1 MKRFLKYARI
11 DSFGAFSN
19 KTVGPFASGMNIV
32 FGKNEAGKTTLSQFV
47 GGLLFGWEDAR
58 TNRNTYKPDYAERA
72 GALVFAE
79 RPEETFKA
87 GDSSLAKDASRETF
101 DESPVQG
108 TVLENETVISRTRN
122 ADGLI
127 GDQSVVADIDRETFR
142 TMFLLTSDELRSLR
156 NTTDITSHLLTAGS
170 GTEASPTYA
179 LADVN
184 DRIQAYSS
192 KAVSATDSLVR
203 IADDMKATRARI
215 HRAVDETE
223 RLKSETREYHALEGK
238 REELSRRISSA
249 NEQIDALVGKRAQLK
264 RMDEQREILLDELAE
279 LKEQARDQQRA
290 TVPDGV
296 ANVFEPELFELTPV
310 EERALREKM
319 DDLSERQVRA
329 DHALQTA
336 ESDYAASV
344 AAYDALTELQGNE
357 AKASDR
363 NNQRTLKIVLSIA
376 LPVVFAV
383 LGVPVFMQGRV
394 IGSLSFS
401 VLGAVLILFALVLAA
416 AAVFL
421 VARPERD
428 EKTFDSRLQDTQWVM
443 LQDQKKLDQAKAGKD
458 AVDEQIARWL
468 SANGFSQAGG
478 SIRVARSI
486 LDEVRDFRAKNELRN
501 QQAASYEI
509 SLANAKNSLSDLD
522 MQRNR
527 LIRSVGEIA
536 DEEWANLV
544 SSTTRTTPL
553 DESSIGKVVARKSA
567 QRDEMVSSL
576 EKIGLRYGE
585 LGEQLARARDM
596 RELDEAKQHYQELRT
611 RMADG
616 KVELANLLT
625 TRFLLE
631 KAVEEWESR
640 SQPEVYRRA
649 GELLSLMT
657 DGAWIRVALSPEG
670 TIVATDAARNERDP
684 KHLSLGTCQQLY
696 LALRIALLMCA
707 DNVCESV
714 PILADDILVN
724 FDSQRRAGAACALAQ
739 LARTRQVIVFT
750 CHEEVV
756 EAMGMA
762 DPACTVIDL

>member
-19 KTVGPFASGMNIV
+19 KTVGPFAPGMNVV

-79 RPEETFKA
+79 RPERAFET
-87 GDSSLAKDASRETF
+87 GGSSLTEDASRETF
-101 DESPVQG
+101 GESPVQG
-108 TVLENETVISRTRN
+108 IVLENEAVISRTRN

-192 KAVSATDSLVR
+192 KAASATDSLVR

-215 HRAVDETE
+215 QRAVDETE
-223 RLKSETREYHALEGK
+223 HLKSETREYRALEGK

-264 RMDEQREILLDELAE
+264 RMDEQREILLDELAD

-290 TVPDGV
+290 TAPVGV
-296 ANVFEPELFELTPV
+296 ANAFEPELLELTPV

-319 DDLSERQVRA
+319 EDLSERQVRS

-357 AKASDR
+357 AKATGR

-428 EKTFDSRLQDTQWVM
+428 EKTFDLRLRDTQWVM
-443 LQDQKKLDQAKAGKD
+443 LQDQKKLDQAKAAKD
-458 AVDEQIARWL
+458 AVDEQVVRWL
-468 SANGFSQAGG
+468 SGNGFSQAGG

-616 KVELANLLT
+616 KADLANLLT

-657 DGAWIRVALSPEG
+657 DGAWIRVVLSPEG
-670 TIVATDAARNERDP
+670 TIIATDAARNERDP

-707 DNVCESV
+707 DNVGESV

-724 FDSQRRAGAACALAQ
+724 FDSQRRAGAARALAQ

>member
-19 KTVGPFASGMNIV
+19 KTVGPFAPGMNVV

-72 GALVFAE
+72 GALVFAA
-79 RPEETFKA
+79 RPEGAFET
-87 GDSSLAKDASRETF
+87 GDSSLAEDASRETF
-101 DESPVQG
+101 SESPVQG

-127 GDQSVVADIDRETFR
+127 GDQSVVADIDRETFS

-192 KAVSATDSLVR
+192 KAASAKDSLVR

-215 HRAVDETE
+215 QRAVDETE
-223 RLKSETREYHALEGK
+223 RLKSETREYRALEGK
-238 REELSRRISSA
+238 REELSRRISNV

-264 RMDEQREILLDELAE
+264 RMDEQREILLDELAD

-290 TVPDGV
+290 IASDGV
-296 ANVFEPELFELTPV
+296 ANAFEPELIELTPV

-344 AAYDALTELQGNE
+344 AAYDAVTELQGNE

-363 NNQRTLKIVLSIA
+363 KNQRTLKIVLSIA

-428 EKTFDSRLQDTQWVM
+428 EKTFDSRLKDTQWVM
-443 LQDQKKLDQAKAGKD
+443 LQDQKKLDQARAAKE
-458 AVDEQIARWL
+458 AVDEQVVRWL
-468 SANGFSQAGG
+468 SSNGFGQAGG

-486 LDEVRDFRAKNELRN
+486 LDEVRDFRAKNELHN

-616 KVELANLLT
+616 KADLANLLT

-670 TIVATDAARNERDP
+670 TIIATDAARNERDP

-707 DNVCESV
+707 DNVGESV

-724 FDSQRRAGAACALAQ
+724 FDSQRRAGAARALAQ

>member
-19 KTVGPFASGMNIV
+19 KTVGPFAPGMNVV

-79 RPEETFKA
+79 CPEGALKA
-87 GDSSLAKDASRETF
+87 GDSPLAEDASRETL

-108 TVLENETVISRTRN
+108 TVLENETVISRSRN

-170 GTEASPTYA
+170 GTEVSPTYA

-192 KAVSATDSLVR
+192 KAASATDSLVR

-215 HRAVDETE
+215 QRAVDETE
-223 RLKSETREYHALEGK
+223 RLKSETREYRALEGK

-249 NEQIDALVGKRAQLK
+249 NEQIDSLIDKRAQLK
-264 RMDEQREILLDELAE
+264 RMDEQREILLDELAN
-279 LKEQARDQQRA
+279 LKEQARDRQRA
-290 TVPDGV
+290 TASDDD
-296 ANVFEPELFELTPV
+296 ANVFEPELLELTPV
-310 EERALREKM
+310 KERALREKM
-319 DDLSERQVRA
+319 DDLSERQMRA

-344 AAYDALTELQGNE
+344 AAYDALTELQGDE
-357 AKASDR
+357 AKATDR

-376 LPVVFAV
+376 LPIVFAV

-443 LQDQKKLDQAKAGKD
+443 LQDQKKLDQAKAAKE
-458 AVDEQIARWL
+458 AVDEQVARWL
-468 SANGFSQAGG
+468 SANGFGQAGG
-478 SIRVARSI
+478 SVRVARSI

-544 SSTTRTTPL
+544 SSATRTTPL
-553 DESSIGKVVARKSA
+553 DESSIGKVVARKSV
-567 QRDEMVSSL
+567 QRDEMVSLL

-616 KVELANLLT
+616 KAELANLLT

-640 SQPEVYRRA
+640 SQPEVYRCA

-657 DGAWIRVALSPEG
+657 DGAWIRVALSSEG

-707 DNVCESV
+707 DNVGESV

-724 FDSQRRAGAACALAQ
+724 FDSQRRAGAARALAQ

>member
-1 MKRFLKYARI
+1 M
-11 DSFGAFSN
+11 
-19 KTVGPFASGMNIV
+19 
-32 FGKNEAGKTTLSQFV
+32 
-47 GGLLFGWEDAR
+47 
-58 TNRNTYKPDYAERA
+58 
-72 GALVFAE
+72 
-79 RPEETFKA
+79 
-87 GDSSLAKDASRETF
+87 
-101 DESPVQG
+101 
-108 TVLENETVISRTRN
+108 ISRTRN

-192 KAVSATDSLVR
+192 KAASATDSLVR

-215 HRAVDETE
+215 QRAVDETE
-223 RLKSETREYHALEGK
+223 RLKSETREYRALEGK

-264 RMDEQREILLDELAE
+264 RMDEQREILLDELAD

-290 TVPDGV
+290 TAPDGV
-296 ANVFEPELFELTPV
+296 ANVFEPELLELTPV

-428 EKTFDSRLQDTQWVM
+428 EKTLDSRLQDTQWVM
-443 LQDQKKLDQAKAGKD
+443 LQDQKKLDQAKAGKE
-458 AVDEQIARWL
+458 ALDEQVARWL
-468 SANGFSQAGG
+468 SGNGFSKAGG
-478 SIRVARSI
+478 STRVARSI

-553 DESSIGKVVARKSA
+553 DESFIGKVVARKSA

-585 LGEQLARARDM
+585 LGEKLARARDM

-616 KVELANLLT
+616 EAELANLLT

-670 TIVATDAARNERDP
+670 TIIATDAARNERDP

-707 DNVCESV
+707 DNVGESV

-724 FDSQRRAGAACALAQ
+724 FDSQRRAGAARALAQ

>member
-19 KTVGPFASGMNIV
+19 KAVGPFAPGMNVV

-72 GALVFAE
+72 GALVFAA
-79 RPEETFKA
+79 RPERAFET
-87 GDSSLAKDASRETF
+87 GDSSIAEDASRETF
-101 DESPVQG
+101 GESPVQG

-127 GDQSVVADIDRETFR
+127 GDQGVVADIDRETFR

-170 GTEASPTYA
+170 GTEASPTHA

-192 KAVSATDSLVR
+192 RAASATDSLVR

-215 HRAVDETE
+215 QRAVDETE

-238 REELSRRISSA
+238 REELSCRISSA
-249 NEQIDALVGKRAQLK
+249 NEQIDALIDKRAQLK
-264 RMDEQREILLDELAE
+264 RMDEQREILLDELAD
-279 LKEQARDQQRA
+279 LKEQARDQQCA
-290 TVPDGV
+290 TAPDGV
-296 ANVFEPELFELTPV
+296 ANAFEPELLELTPV

-443 LQDQKKLDQAKAGKD
+443 LQDQKKLDQAKAAKD

-616 KVELANLLT
+616 KAELANLLT

-670 TIVATDAARNERDP
+670 TIIATDAARNERDP

-707 DNVCESV
+707 DNVGESV

-724 FDSQRRAGAACALAQ
+724 FDSQRRAGAARALAQ

>member
-19 KTVGPFASGMNIV
+19 KTVGPFTPGMNVV

-79 RPEETFKA
+79 RPEGAFET
-87 GDSSLAKDASRETF
+87 GDSSLAEDASRETF
-101 DESPVQG
+101 GESPVQRA
-108 TVLENETVISRTRN
+108 VLENETVISRTRN

-192 KAVSATDSLVR
+192 KAASATDSLVR
-203 IADDMKATRARI
+203 IADEMKATRARI
-215 HRAVDETE
+215 QRAVDETE
-223 RLKSETREYHALEGK
+223 RLKSETREYRALEGK

-264 RMDEQREILLDELAE
+264 RMDEQREILLDELAD
-279 LKEQARDQQRA
+279 LKEQAHDRQRA
-290 TVPDGV
+290 IAPDGV
-296 ANVFEPELFELTPV
+296 ANAFEPELLELTPV

-319 DDLSERQVRA
+319 DDLSERQMRA

-357 AKASDR
+357 AKATGR

-401 VLGAVLILFALVLAA
+401 VLGAVFILFALVLAA

-443 LQDQKKLDQAKAGKD
+443 LQDQKKLDQAKAAKD
-458 AVDEQIARWL
+458 AVDEQVARWL
-468 SANGFSQAGG
+468 SGNGFGQTCG

-567 QRDEMVSSL
+567 QRDELVSSL

-616 KVELANLLT
+616 KADLANLLT

-670 TIVATDAARNERDP
+670 TIIATDAARNERDP

-707 DNVCESV
+707 DNVGESV

-724 FDSQRRAGAACALAQ
+724 FDSQRRAGAARALAQ

>member
-19 KTVGPFASGMNIV
+19 KTVGPFASGMNVV

-101 DESPVQG
+101 GESPVQG

-127 GDQSVVADIDRETFR
+127 GDQGVVADIDRETFR

-156 NTTDITSHLLTAGS
+156 NTTDITSRLLTAGS

-192 KAVSATDSLVR
+192 KAASATDSLVR

-215 HRAVDETE
+215 QRAVDETE

-290 TVPDGV
+290 IAPDGV
-296 ANVFEPELFELTPV
+296 ANVFEPELLELTPV

-428 EKTFDSRLQDTQWVM
+428 EKTFDSHLQDTQWVM

-616 KVELANLLT
+616 KAELANLLT

-707 DNVCESV
+707 DNVGESV

-724 FDSQRRAGAACALAQ
+724 FDSQRRAGAARALAQ

-762 DPACTVIDL
+762 DPACMVIDL

>member
-19 KTVGPFASGMNIV
+19 KTVGPFAPGMNVV

-72 GALVFAE
+72 GALVFAA
-79 RPEETFKA
+79 RPEGAFEA
-87 GDSSLAKDASRETF
+87 GDSSLTEDASRETSG
-101 DESPVQG
+101 ESPVQG
-108 TVLENETVISRTRN
+108 TVLENETVISRARN

-184 DRIQAYSS
+184 DRIQVYSS
-192 KAVSATDSLVR
+192 KAASATDSLVR
-203 IADDMKATRARI
+203 IADDMKATRVRI
-215 HRAVDETE
+215 QRAVDETE
-223 RLKSETREYHALEGK
+223 RLKSETREYRALEGK

-264 RMDEQREILLDELAE
+264 RMDEQREILLDELAD
-279 LKEQARDQQRA
+279 LKEQARDQQLA
-290 TVPDGV
+290 IAPDDV
-296 ANVFEPELFELTPV
+296 ANAFEPELLELTPV

-357 AKASDR
+357 AKAADR
-363 NNQRTLKIVLSIA
+363 KNQRTLKIVLSIA
-376 LPVVFAV
+376 LPVVFAA

-416 AAVFL
+416 AAVFM

-428 EKTFDSRLQDTQWVM
+428 EKTFDSRLQETQWMM
-443 LQDQKKLDQAKAGKD
+443 LQDQKKLDQAKAAKD
-458 AVDEQIARWL
+458 AVDEQVARWL
-468 SANGFSQAGG
+468 SGNGFSQTGG

-544 SSTTRTTPL
+544 SSATRTTPL

-567 QRDEMVSSL
+567 QRDELVSSL

-616 KVELANLLT
+616 KADLANLLT

-640 SQPEVYRRA
+640 SQAEVYRRA

-670 TIVATDAARNERDP
+670 TIIATDAARNERDP

-707 DNVCESV
+707 DNVGESV

-724 FDSQRRAGAACALAQ
+724 FDSQRRAGAARALAQ

>member
-19 KTVGPFASGMNIV
+19 KTVGPFAPGMNVV

-72 GALVFAE
+72 GALVFAA
-79 RPEETFKA
+79 RPEGAFGA
-87 GDSSLAKDASRETF
+87 GDSSLTEDASRETSG
-101 DESPVQG
+101 ESPVQG
-108 TVLENETVISRTRN
+108 TVLENETVISRARN

-184 DRIQAYSS
+184 DRIQVYSS
-192 KAVSATDSLVR
+192 KAASATDSLVR
-203 IADDMKATRARI
+203 IADDMKATRVRI
-215 HRAVDETE
+215 QRAVDETE
-223 RLKSETREYHALEGK
+223 RLKSETREYRALEGK

-264 RMDEQREILLDELAE
+264 RMDEQREILLDELAD
-279 LKEQARDQQRA
+279 LKEQARDQQLA
-290 TVPDGV
+290 IAPDDV
-296 ANVFEPELFELTPV
+296 ANAFEPELLELTPV

-357 AKASDR
+357 AKAADR
-363 NNQRTLKIVLSIA
+363 KNQRTLKIVLSIA
-376 LPVVFAV
+376 LPVVFAA

-416 AAVFL
+416 AAVFM

-428 EKTFDSRLQDTQWVM
+428 EKTFDSRLQETQWMM
-443 LQDQKKLDQAKAGKD
+443 LQDQKKLDQAKAAKD
-458 AVDEQIARWL
+458 AVDEQVARWL
-468 SANGFSQAGG
+468 SGNGFSQTGG

-544 SSTTRTTPL
+544 SSATRTTPL

-567 QRDEMVSSL
+567 QRDELVSSL

-616 KVELANLLT
+616 KADLANLLT

-670 TIVATDAARNERDP
+670 TIIATDAARNERDP

-707 DNVCESV
+707 DNVGESV

-724 FDSQRRAGAACALAQ
+724 FDSQRRAGAARALAQ

>member
-19 KTVGPFASGMNIV
+19 KTVGPFAPGMNVV

-72 GALVFAE
+72 GALVFAA
-79 RPEETFKA
+79 RPEGTFEA
-87 GDSSLAKDASRETF
+87 GDSSLAEGASRETF
-101 DESPVQG
+101 GESPVQG
-108 TVLENETVISRTRN
+108 TVLENETVISRARN

-184 DRIQAYSS
+184 NRIQVYSS
-192 KAVSATDSLVR
+192 KAASATDSLVR
-203 IADDMKATRARI
+203 IADDMKATRVRI
-215 HRAVDETE
+215 QRAVDETE
-223 RLKSETREYHALEGK
+223 RLKSETREYRALEGK

-264 RMDEQREILLDELAE
+264 RMDEQREILLDELAD
-279 LKEQARDQQRA
+279 LKEQARDQQRD

-296 ANVFEPELFELTPV
+296 ANAFEPELLELTPV

-336 ESDYAASV
+336 ESDCAASV

-428 EKTFDSRLQDTQWVM
+428 EKTLDSRLQDTQWVM
-443 LQDQKKLDQAKAGKD
+443 LQDQKKLDQAKAGKE
-458 AVDEQIARWL
+458 ALDEQVVRWL
-468 SANGFSQAGG
+468 SGNGFSKAGG

-616 KVELANLLT
+616 KADLANLLT

-670 TIVATDAARNERDP
+670 TIIATDAARNERDP

-707 DNVCESV
+707 DNVGESV

-724 FDSQRRAGAACALAQ
+724 FDSQRRAGAARALAQ

>member
-19 KTVGPFASGMNIV
+19 KTVGPFAPGMNVV

-72 GALVFAE
+72 GALVFAA
-79 RPEETFKA
+79 RPEGAFEA
-87 GDSSLAKDASRETF
+87 GDSSLTEDASRETSG
-101 DESPVQG
+101 ESPVQG
-108 TVLENETVISRTRN
+108 TVLENETVISRARN

-184 DRIQAYSS
+184 DRIQVYSS
-192 KAVSATDSLVR
+192 KAASATDSLVR
-203 IADDMKATRARI
+203 IADDMKATRVRI
-215 HRAVDETE
+215 QRAVDEAE
-223 RLKSETREYHALEGK
+223 RLKSETREYRALEGK

-264 RMDEQREILLDELAE
+264 RMDEQREILLDELAD

-290 TVPDGV
+290 TAPDDV
-296 ANVFEPELFELTPV
+296 ANAFEPELLELTPV

-357 AKASDR
+357 AKAADR
-363 NNQRTLKIVLSIA
+363 KNQRTLKIVLSIA
-376 LPVVFAV
+376 LPVVFAA

-416 AAVFL
+416 AAVFM

-428 EKTFDSRLQDTQWVM
+428 EKTFDSRLQETQWMM
-443 LQDQKKLDQAKAGKD
+443 LQDQKKLDQAKAAKD
-458 AVDEQIARWL
+458 AVDEQVARWL
-468 SANGFSQAGG
+468 SGNGFSQTGG

-544 SSTTRTTPL
+544 SSATRTTPL

-567 QRDEMVSSL
+567 QRDELVSSL

-616 KVELANLLT
+616 KADLANLLT

-670 TIVATDAARNERDP
+670 TIIATDAARNERDP

-707 DNVCESV
+707 DNVGESV

-724 FDSQRRAGAACALAQ
+724 FDSQRRAGAARALAQ

>member
-19 KTVGPFASGMNIV
+19 KTVGPFAPGMNVV

-79 RPEETFKA
+79 RPERAFET
-87 GDSSLAKDASRETF
+87 GGSSLTEDASRETF
-101 DESPVQG
+101 GESPVQG
-108 TVLENETVISRTRN
+108 TVLENEAVISRTRN

-192 KAVSATDSLVR
+192 KAASATDSLVR

-215 HRAVDETE
+215 QRAVDETE
-223 RLKSETREYHALEGK
+223 HLKSETREYRALEGK

-264 RMDEQREILLDELAE
+264 RMDEQREILLDELAG

-290 TVPDGV
+290 TAPDGI
-296 ANVFEPELFELTPV
+296 ANAFEPELLELTPV

-357 AKASDR
+357 AKATGR

-428 EKTFDSRLQDTQWVM
+428 EKTLDSRLQDTQWVM
-443 LQDQKKLDQAKAGKD
+443 LQDQKKLDQAKAGKE
-458 AVDEQIARWL
+458 ALDEQIARWL
-468 SANGFSQAGG
+468 SGNGFSKAGG

-536 DEEWANLV
+536 DEEWTNLV

-616 KVELANLLT
+616 KADLANLLT

-707 DNVCESV
+707 DNVGESV

-724 FDSQRRAGAACALAQ
+724 FDSQRRAGAARALAQ

>member
-1 MKRFLKYARI
+1 M
-11 DSFGAFSN
+11 
-19 KTVGPFASGMNIV
+19 
-32 FGKNEAGKTTLSQFV
+32 
-47 GGLLFGWEDAR
+47 
-58 TNRNTYKPDYAERA
+58 
-72 GALVFAE
+72 
-79 RPEETFKA
+79 
-87 GDSSLAKDASRETF
+87 
-101 DESPVQG
+101 
-108 TVLENETVISRTRN
+108 
-122 ADGLI
+122 
-127 GDQSVVADIDRETFR
+127 
-142 TMFLLTSDELRSLR
+142 
-156 NTTDITSHLLTAGS
+156 
-170 GTEASPTYA
+170 
-179 LADVN
+179 
-184 DRIQAYSS
+184 
-192 KAVSATDSLVR
+192 
-203 IADDMKATRARI
+203 
-215 HRAVDETE
+215 
-223 RLKSETREYHALEGK
+223 
-238 REELSRRISSA
+238 
-249 NEQIDALVGKRAQLK
+249 
-264 RMDEQREILLDELAE
+264 
-279 LKEQARDQQRA
+279 KEQARDQQRA
-290 TVPDGV
+290 TAPDGI
-296 ANVFEPELFELTPV
+296 ANAFEPELLELTPV

-344 AAYDALTELQGNE
+344 AAYDALTELEGNE
-357 AKASDR
+357 AKATDR
-363 NNQRTLKIVLSIA
+363 TNQRTLKIILSIA
-376 LPVVFAV
+376 LPIVFAV

-443 LQDQKKLDQAKAGKD
+443 LQDKKKLDQAKAAKE
-458 AVDEQIARWL
+458 AIDEQIARWL
-468 SANGFSQAGG
+468 SGNGFGQTGG

-527 LIRSVGEIA
+527 LICSVGEIA

-544 SSTTRTTPL
+544 SSATRTTPL

-616 KVELANLLT
+616 KADLANLLT

-631 KAVEEWESR
+631 KAVEEWGSR

-657 DGAWIRVALSPEG
+657 DGAWIRVVLSPEG
-670 TIVATDAARNERDP
+670 TIIATDAARNERDP

-707 DNVCESV
+707 DNVGESV

-724 FDSQRRAGAACALAQ
+724 FDSQRRAGAARALAQ

>member
-19 KTVGPFASGMNIV
+19 KTVGPFASGMNVV

-79 RPEETFKA
+79 RPEGAFET
-87 GDSSLAKDASRETF
+87 GDSSLAEDASRETF
-101 DESPVQG
+101 GESPVQG

-192 KAVSATDSLVR
+192 RAASASDSLVR

-215 HRAVDETE
+215 QRAVDETE
-223 RLKSETREYHALEGK
+223 RLKSETREYRALEGK

-264 RMDEQREILLDELAE
+264 RMDEQREILLDELAD

-290 TVPDGV
+290 TAPDGV
-296 ANVFEPELFELTPV
+296 ANAFEPELLELTPV

-336 ESDYAASV
+336 ESDYTASV

-363 NNQRTLKIVLSIA
+363 KNQRTLKIVLSIA

-401 VLGAVLILFALVLAA
+401 VLGAVLILFALMLAA

-421 VARPERD
+421 VARPYRD
-428 EKTFDSRLQDTQWVM
+428 GKTLDSRLQDTQWVM
-443 LQDQKKLDQAKAGKD
+443 LQDQKKLDQAKVAKD
-458 AVDEQIARWL
+458 AVDEQVARWL
-468 SANGFSQAGG
+468 SGNGFSQAGG

-544 SSTTRTTPL
+544 SSATRTTPL

-616 KVELANLLT
+616 KADLANLLT

-670 TIVATDAARNERDP
+670 TIIATDAARNERDP

-707 DNVCESV
+707 DNVGESV

-724 FDSQRRAGAACALAQ
+724 FDSHRRAGAARALAQ

>member
-19 KTVGPFASGMNIV
+19 KTVGPFAPGMNVV

-79 RPEETFKA
+79 RPEGALEA
-87 GDSSLAKDASRETF
+87 GDSSLAEDASRETL

-192 KAVSATDSLVR
+192 KAASATDSLVR

-215 HRAVDETE
+215 QRAVDETE
-223 RLKSETREYHALEGK
+223 RLKSETREYRALEGK

-249 NEQIDALVGKRAQLK
+249 NEQIDSLIDKRAQLK
-264 RMDEQREILLDELAE
+264 RMDEQREILLDELAD
-279 LKEQARDQQRA
+279 LKEQARDRQRA
-290 TVPDGV
+290 TAPDGV
-296 ANVFEPELFELTPV
+296 ANAFEPELLELTPV

-357 AKASDR
+357 AKATDR

-376 LPVVFAV
+376 LPIVFAV

-443 LQDQKKLDQAKAGKD
+443 LQDQKKLDQAKAAKD
-458 AVDEQIARWL
+458 AVDEQVARWL
-468 SANGFSQAGG
+468 SGNGFGQAGG
-478 SIRVARSI
+478 SVRVARSI

-536 DEEWANLV
+536 DEEWASLV
-544 SSTTRTTPL
+544 SSVTRTTPL

-616 KVELANLLT
+616 KAELANLLT

-657 DGAWIRVALSPEG
+657 DGAWIRVALSSEG
-670 TIVATDAARNERDP
+670 TIIATDAARNERDP

-707 DNVCESV
+707 DNVGESV

-724 FDSQRRAGAACALAQ
+724 FDSQRRAGAARTLAQ

>member
-19 KTVGPFASGMNIV
+19 KTVGPFAPGMNVV

-58 TNRNTYKPDYAERA
+58 TNRNTYKPDYVERA
-72 GALVFAE
+72 GALVFAA
-79 RPEETFKA
+79 RPERAFET
-87 GDSSLAKDASRETF
+87 GDSSIASNASRETF
-101 DESPVQG
+101 GESPVQG
-108 TVLENETVISRTRN
+108 AVLESETVISRTRN

-170 GTEASPTYA
+170 GTEASPTHA

-192 KAVSATDSLVR
+192 KAASATDSLVR

-215 HRAVDETE
+215 QRAVDETE
-223 RLKSETREYHALEGK
+223 RLKSETREYRALEGK

-249 NEQIDALVGKRAQLK
+249 NEQIDALVGKRAHLK
-264 RMDEQREILLDELAE
+264 RMHEQREILLDELAD

-290 TVPDGV
+290 TAPVGV
-296 ANVFEPELFELTPV
+296 ANVFEPELLELTPV

-421 VARPERD
+421 AARPERD
-428 EKTFDSRLQDTQWVM
+428 EKTLDSRLQDTQWVM
-443 LQDQKKLDQAKAGKD
+443 LQDQKKLDQAKAGKE
-458 AVDEQIARWL
+458 ALDEQVARWL
-468 SANGFSQAGG
+468 SGNGFSKAGG

-536 DEEWANLV
+536 DEEWTNLV

-616 KVELANLLT
+616 KAELANLLT

-670 TIVATDAARNERDP
+670 TIIATDAARNERDP

-707 DNVCESV
+707 DNVGESV

-724 FDSQRRAGAACALAQ
+724 FDSQRRAGAARALAQ

>member
-19 KTVGPFASGMNIV
+19 KTVGPFAPGMNVV

-72 GALVFAE
+72 GALVFAA
-79 RPEETFKA
+79 RPERAFET
-87 GDSSLAKDASRETF
+87 GDSSIASNASRETF
-101 DESPVQG
+101 GESPVQG
-108 TVLENETVISRTRN
+108 AVLESETVISRTRN

-192 KAVSATDSLVR
+192 KAASATDSLVR

-215 HRAVDETE
+215 QRAVDETE
-223 RLKSETREYHALEGK
+223 HLKSETREYRALEGK

-264 RMDEQREILLDELAE
+264 RMDEQREILLDELAD

-290 TVPDGV
+290 TAPDGV
-296 ANVFEPELFELTPV
+296 VNAFEPELLELTPV

-428 EKTFDSRLQDTQWVM
+428 EKTLDSRLQDTQWVM
-443 LQDQKKLDQAKAGKD
+443 LQDQKKLDQAKAGKE
-458 AVDEQIARWL
+458 ALDEQVARWL
-468 SANGFSQAGG
+468 SGNGFGQAGG

-596 RELDEAKQHYQELRT
+596 CELDEAKQHYQELRT

-616 KVELANLLT
+616 KADLANLLT

-707 DNVCESV
+707 DNVGESV

>member
-19 KTVGPFASGMNIV
+19 KTVGPFAPGMNVV

-72 GALVFAE
+72 GALVFAA
-79 RPEETFKA
+79 RPERAFEA
-87 GDSSLAKDASRETF
+87 RDSSLAEDASRETF
-101 DESPVQG
+101 GESPVQG

-192 KAVSATDSLVR
+192 KAASATDSLVR

-215 HRAVDETE
+215 QRAVDETE
-223 RLKSETREYHALEGK
+223 RLKSETREYRALEGK

-264 RMDEQREILLDELAE
+264 RMDEQREILLDELAD

-296 ANVFEPELFELTPV
+296 ANVFEPELLELTPV

-428 EKTFDSRLQDTQWVM
+428 EKTLDSRLQDTQWVM
-443 LQDQKKLDQAKAGKD
+443 LQDQKKLDQAKAGKE
-458 AVDEQIARWL
+458 ALDEQVARWL
-468 SANGFSQAGG
+468 SGNGFSQAGG

-616 KVELANLLT
+616 KADLANLLT

-649 GELLSLMT
+649 GELLLLMT

-670 TIVATDAARNERDP
+670 TIIATDAARNERDP

-707 DNVCESV
+707 DNVGESV

-724 FDSQRRAGAACALAQ
+724 FDSQRRAGAARALAQ

>member
-19 KTVGPFASGMNIV
+19 KTVGPFAPGMNVV

-79 RPEETFKA
+79 RSEGALEA
-87 GDSSLAKDASRETF
+87 GDSSLAEDASRETL

-108 TVLENETVISRTRN
+108 TVLENETVISRSRN

-192 KAVSATDSLVR
+192 KAASATDSLVR

-215 HRAVDETE
+215 QRAVDETE
-223 RLKSETREYHALEGK
+223 RLKSETREYRALEGK

-249 NEQIDALVGKRAQLK
+249 NEQIDSLIDKRAQLK
-264 RMDEQREILLDELAE
+264 RMDEQREILLDELAD
-279 LKEQARDQQRA
+279 LKEQARDRQRA
-290 TVPDGV
+290 TAPDGV
-296 ANVFEPELFELTPV
+296 ANAFEPELLELTPV

-357 AKASDR
+357 AKATDR

-376 LPVVFAV
+376 LPIVFAV

-428 EKTFDSRLQDTQWVM
+428 EKTFDSRLQDTQWMM
-443 LQDQKKLDQAKAGKD
+443 LQDQKKLDQAKAAKD
-458 AVDEQIARWL
+458 AVDEQVARWL
-468 SANGFSQAGG
+468 SGNGFGQAGG

-536 DEEWANLV
+536 DEEWASLV
-544 SSTTRTTPL
+544 SSATRTTPL
-553 DESSIGKVVARKSA
+553 DESSIGKVVARKSV

-596 RELDEAKQHYQELRT
+596 RELDGAKQHYQELRT

-616 KVELANLLT
+616 KAELANLLT

-657 DGAWIRVALSPEG
+657 DGAWIRVALSSEG
-670 TIVATDAARNERDP
+670 TIIATDAARNERDP

-707 DNVCESV
+707 DNVGESV

-724 FDSQRRAGAACALAQ
+724 FDSQRRAGAARALAQ

>member
-19 KTVGPFASGMNIV
+19 KTVGPFASGMNVV

-101 DESPVQG
+101 GESPVQG
-108 TVLENETVISRTRN
+108 TVLENEAVISRTRN

-127 GDQSVVADIDRETFR
+127 GDQGVVADIDRETFR

-156 NTTDITSHLLTAGS
+156 NTTDITSRLLTAGS

-192 KAVSATDSLVR
+192 KAASATDSLVR

-215 HRAVDETE
+215 QRAVDETE

-290 TVPDGV
+290 IAPDGV
-296 ANVFEPELFELTPV
+296 ANVFEPELLELTPV

-443 LQDQKKLDQAKAGKD
+443 LQDQKKLDQAKAAKD

-707 DNVCESV
+707 DNVGESV

-724 FDSQRRAGAACALAQ
+724 FDSQRRAGAARALAQ

>member
-19 KTVGPFASGMNIV
+19 KTVGPFAPGMNVV

-72 GALVFAE
+72 GALVFAA
-79 RPEETFKA
+79 RPERAFEA
-87 GDSSLAKDASRETF
+87 RDSFLAEDASRETF

-203 IADDMKATRARI
+203 IADDMKATRVRI
-215 HRAVDETE
+215 QRAVDETE
-223 RLKSETREYHALEGK
+223 HLKSETREYRALEGK

-264 RMDEQREILLDELAE
+264 RMDEQREILLDELAD

-290 TVPDGV
+290 TAPDGV
-296 ANVFEPELFELTPV
+296 ANVFEPELLELTPV

-428 EKTFDSRLQDTQWVM
+428 EKTLDSRLQDTQWVM
-443 LQDQKKLDQAKAGKD
+443 LQDQKKLDQAKAGKE
-458 AVDEQIARWL
+458 ALDEQVARWL
-468 SANGFSQAGG
+468 SGNGFSKAGG

-616 KVELANLLT
+616 KAELANLLT

-707 DNVCESV
+707 DNVGESV

-724 FDSQRRAGAACALAQ
+724 FDSQRRAGAARALAQ

>member
-19 KTVGPFASGMNIV
+19 KTVGPFAPGMNVV

-79 RPEETFKA
+79 RPEGAFET
-87 GDSSLAKDASRETF
+87 GDSSLAEDASRETF
-101 DESPVQG
+101 GESPVQG
-108 TVLENETVISRTRN
+108 TILENETVISRTRN

-192 KAVSATDSLVR
+192 KAASATDSLVR

-215 HRAVDETE
+215 QRAVDETE
-223 RLKSETREYHALEGK
+223 RLKSETREYRALEGK

-264 RMDEQREILLDELAE
+264 RMDEQREILLDELAD
-279 LKEQARDQQRA
+279 LKEQAHDRQRVIA
-290 TVPDGV
+290 PDGV
-296 ANVFEPELFELTPV
+296 ATAFEPELLELTPV

-357 AKASDR
+357 AKATGR

-376 LPVVFAV
+376 LPVIFAV

-443 LQDQKKLDQAKAGKD
+443 LQDQKKLDQAKAAKD
-458 AVDEQIARWL
+458 TVDEQVARWL
-468 SANGFSQAGG
+468 SGNGFSQAGG

-509 SLANAKNSLSDLD
+509 SLENAKNSLSDLD

-544 SSTTRTTPL
+544 SSATRTTPL

-567 QRDEMVSSL
+567 QRDELVSSL

-616 KVELANLLT
+616 KAELANLLT

-631 KAVEEWESR
+631 KAVEEWGSR

-670 TIVATDAARNERDP
+670 AIVATDAARNERDP

-707 DNVCESV
+707 DNVGESV

-724 FDSQRRAGAACALAQ
+724 FDSQRRAGAARALAQ

>member
-19 KTVGPFASGMNIV
+19 KTVGPFAPGMNVV

-72 GALVFAE
+72 GALVFAA
-79 RPEETFKA
+79 RPERAFET
-87 GDSSLAKDASRETF
+87 GDSSLAEDASRETF
-101 DESPVQG
+101 SESPVQG

-127 GDQSVVADIDRETFR
+127 GDQGVVADIDRETFR

-192 KAVSATDSLVR
+192 KAASATDSLVR

-215 HRAVDETE
+215 QSAVDEAE
-223 RLKSETREYHALEGK
+223 HLKSETREYRALEGK

-249 NEQIDALVGKRAQLK
+249 NEQIDALVGKRAHLK
-264 RMDEQREILLDELAE
+264 RMDEQREILLDELAD

-290 TVPDGV
+290 TAPVGV
-296 ANVFEPELFELTPV
+296 ANVFEPELLELTPV

-443 LQDQKKLDQAKAGKD
+443 LQDQKKLDQAKAGKE
-458 AVDEQIARWL
+458 ALDEQVARWL
-468 SANGFSQAGG
+468 STNGFSQAGG

-616 KVELANLLT
+616 KAELANLLT

-670 TIVATDAARNERDP
+670 TIIATDAARNERDP

-707 DNVCESV
+707 DNVGESV

-724 FDSQRRAGAACALAQ
+724 FDSQRRAGAARALAQ

>member
-19 KTVGPFASGMNIV
+19 KTVGPFAPGMNVV

-72 GALVFAE
+72 GALVFAA
-79 RPEETFKA
+79 RPERAFET
-87 GDSSLAKDASRETF
+87 GDSSIASNASRETF
-101 DESPVQG
+101 GESPVQG
-108 TVLENETVISRTRN
+108 AVLESETVISRTRN

-170 GTEASPTYA
+170 GTEASPTHA

-192 KAVSATDSLVR
+192 KAASATDSLVR
-203 IADDMKATRARI
+203 IADDMKATCARI
-215 HRAVDETE
+215 QRAVDETE
-223 RLKSETREYHALEGK
+223 RLKSETREYRALEGK

-264 RMDEQREILLDELAE
+264 RMDEQREILLDELAD

-290 TVPDGV
+290 TAPDGV

-357 AKASDR
+357 AKATGR
-363 NNQRTLKIVLSIA
+363 NNQRTLKIILSIA

-383 LGVPVFMQGRV
+383 LGVPVFMQGCV

-428 EKTFDSRLQDTQWVM
+428 EKTFDLRLRDTQWVM
-443 LQDQKKLDQAKAGKD
+443 LQDQKKLDQAKAAKD
-458 AVDEQIARWL
+458 AVDEQVVRWL
-468 SANGFSQAGG
+468 SGNGFSQAGG

-616 KVELANLLT
+616 KADLANLLT

-707 DNVCESV
+707 DNVGESV

-724 FDSQRRAGAACALAQ
+724 FDSQRRAGAARALAQ

>member
-19 KTVGPFASGMNIV
+19 KTVGPFAPGMNVV

-58 TNRNTYKPDYAERA
+58 TSRNTYKPDYAERA

-79 RPEETFKA
+79 RSEGALEA
-87 GDSSLAKDASRETF
+87 GDSSLAEDASRETL

-108 TVLENETVISRTRN
+108 TVLENETVISRSRN

-127 GDQSVVADIDRETFR
+127 GDQSVAADIDRETFR

-184 DRIQAYSS
+184 DRIQTYSS
-192 KAVSATDSLVR
+192 KAASATDSLVR
-203 IADDMKATRARI
+203 IADDMKATRAHI
-215 HRAVDETE
+215 QRAVDETE
-223 RLKSETREYHALEGK
+223 RLKSETREYRALEGK
-238 REELSRRISSA
+238 REELTRRISSA
-249 NEQIDALVGKRAQLK
+249 NEQIDSLIDKRAQLK
-264 RMDEQREILLDELAE
+264 RMDEQREILLDELAD
-279 LKEQARDQQRA
+279 LKEQARDRQRA
-290 TVPDGV
+290 TAPDGV
-296 ANVFEPELFELTPV
+296 ANAFEPELLELTPV

-357 AKASDR
+357 AKATDR

-376 LPVVFAV
+376 LPIVFAV

-443 LQDQKKLDQAKAGKD
+443 LQDQKKLDQAKAAKD
-458 AVDEQIARWL
+458 AVDEQVARWL
-468 SANGFSQAGG
+468 SGNGFGQAGG
-478 SIRVARSI
+478 SVRVARSI

-536 DEEWANLV
+536 DEEWASLV
-544 SSTTRTTPL
+544 SSVTRTTPL

-616 KVELANLLT
+616 KAELANLLT

-657 DGAWIRVALSPEG
+657 DGAWIRVALSSEG
-670 TIVATDAARNERDP
+670 TIIATDAARNERDP

-707 DNVCESV
+707 DNVGESV

-724 FDSQRRAGAACALAQ
+724 FDSQRRAGAARALAQ

>member
-19 KTVGPFASGMNIV
+19 KTVGPFAPGMNVV

-79 RPEETFKA
+79 RPEGALEA
-87 GDSSLAKDASRETF
+87 EDSSLAEDASRETL

-108 TVLENETVISRTRN
+108 TVLENETVISRSRN

-184 DRIQAYSS
+184 NRIQAYSS
-192 KAVSATDSLVR
+192 KAASATDSLVR

-215 HRAVDETE
+215 QRAVDETE
-223 RLKSETREYHALEGK
+223 RLKSETREYRALEGK

-249 NEQIDALVGKRAQLK
+249 NEQIDSLIDKRAQLK
-264 RMDEQREILLDELAE
+264 RMDEQREILLDELAN
-279 LKEQARDQQRA
+279 LKEQARDRQRA
-290 TVPDGV
+290 TASDDD
-296 ANVFEPELFELTPV
+296 ANVFEPELLGLTPV
-310 EERALREKM
+310 KERALREKM
-319 DDLSERQVRA
+319 DDLSERQMRA

-336 ESDYAASV
+336 ESDYTASV
-344 AAYDALTELQGNE
+344 AAYDALTELQGDE
-357 AKASDR
+357 AKATDR

-376 LPVVFAV
+376 LPIVFAV

-443 LQDQKKLDQAKAGKD
+443 LQDQKKLDQAKAAKE
-458 AVDEQIARWL
+458 AVDEQVARWL
-468 SANGFSQAGG
+468 SANGFGQAGG
-478 SIRVARSI
+478 SVRVARSI

-544 SSTTRTTPL
+544 SSATRTTPL
-553 DESSIGKVVARKSA
+553 DESSIGKVVARKSV

-616 KVELANLLT
+616 KAELANLLT

-657 DGAWIRVALSPEG
+657 DGAWIRVALSSEG

-707 DNVCESV
+707 DNVGESV

-724 FDSQRRAGAACALAQ
+724 FDSQRRAGAARALAQ

>member
-19 KTVGPFASGMNIV
+19 KTVGPFAPGMNVV

-72 GALVFAE
+72 GALVLAA
-79 RPEETFKA
+79 RPEGTFEA
-87 GDSSLAKDASRETF
+87 GDSSLAEGASRETF
-101 DESPVQG
+101 GESPVQG

-192 KAVSATDSLVR
+192 KAASATDSLVR

-215 HRAVDETE
+215 QRAVDETE
-223 RLKSETREYHALEGK
+223 RLKSETREYRALEGK
-238 REELSRRISSA
+238 REDLSRRISSA
-249 NEQIDALVGKRAQLK
+249 NEQIDSLIDKRAQLK
-264 RMDEQREILLDELAE
+264 RMDEQREILLDELAD

-290 TVPDGV
+290 TASDGV
-296 ANVFEPELFELTPV
+296 ANAFEPELLELTPV

-357 AKASDR
+357 AKATDR

-416 AAVFL
+416 AAVL
-421 VARPERD
+421 MVARPERD
-428 EKTFDSRLQDTQWVM
+428 EKTFDSRLQETQWMM
-443 LQDQKKLDQAKAGKD
+443 LQDQKKLDQAKAGKE
-458 AVDEQIARWL
+458 ALDEQVARWL
-468 SANGFSQAGG
+468 SGNGFSQAGG

-576 EKIGLRYGE
+576 EKIGLRCGE

-616 KVELANLLT
+616 KAELANLLT

-670 TIVATDAARNERDP
+670 TIIATDAARNERDP

-696 LALRIALLMCA
+696 LALRIALLTCA
-707 DNVCESV
+707 DNVGESV

-724 FDSQRRAGAACALAQ
+724 FDSQRRAGAARALAQ

>member
-19 KTVGPFASGMNIV
+19 KTVGPFAPGMNVV

-72 GALVFAE
+72 GALVFAA
-79 RPEETFKA
+79 RPERAFET
-87 GDSSLAKDASRETF
+87 GDSSIASNASRETF
-101 DESPVQG
+101 GESPVQG
-108 TVLENETVISRTRN
+108 AVLESETVISRTRN

-192 KAVSATDSLVR
+192 KAASATDSLVR

-215 HRAVDETE
+215 QRAVDETE
-223 RLKSETREYHALEGK
+223 HLKSETREYHALEGK

-264 RMDEQREILLDELAE
+264 RMDEQREILLDELAD

-290 TVPDGV
+290 TAPDGV
-296 ANVFEPELFELTPV
+296 VNAFEPELLELTPV
-310 EERALREKM
+310 EELALREKM

-428 EKTFDSRLQDTQWVM
+428 EKTLDSCLQDTQWVM
-443 LQDQKKLDQAKAGKD
+443 LQDQKKLDQAKAGKE
-458 AVDEQIARWL
+458 ALDEQVARWL
-468 SANGFSQAGG
+468 SGNGFGQAGG

-596 RELDEAKQHYQELRT
+596 CELDEAKQHYQELRT

-616 KVELANLLT
+616 KADLANLLT

-707 DNVCESV
+707 DNVGESV

>member
-19 KTVGPFASGMNIV
+19 KTVGPFAPGMNVV

-72 GALVFAE
+72 GALVFAA
-79 RPEETFKA
+79 RPEGAFEA
-87 GDSSLAKDASRETF
+87 GDSSLTEDASRETSG
-101 DESPVQG
+101 ESPVQG
-108 TVLENETVISRTRN
+108 TVLENETVISRARN

-184 DRIQAYSS
+184 DRIQVYSS
-192 KAVSATDSLVR
+192 KAASATDSLVR
-203 IADDMKATRARI
+203 IADDMKATRVRI
-215 HRAVDETE
+215 QRAVDETE
-223 RLKSETREYHALEGK
+223 RLKSETREYRALEGK

-264 RMDEQREILLDELAE
+264 RMDEQREILLDELAD
-279 LKEQARDQQRA
+279 LKEQARDQQLA
-290 TVPDGV
+290 IAPDDV
-296 ANVFEPELFELTPV
+296 ANAFEPELLELTPV

-357 AKASDR
+357 AKAADR
-363 NNQRTLKIVLSIA
+363 KNQRTLKIVLSIA
-376 LPVVFAV
+376 LPVVFAA

-416 AAVFL
+416 AAVFM

-428 EKTFDSRLQDTQWVM
+428 EKTFDSRLQETQWMM
-443 LQDQKKLDQAKAGKD
+443 LQDQKKLDQAKAAKD
-458 AVDEQIARWL
+458 AVDEQVARWL
-468 SANGFSQAGG
+468 SGNGFSQTGG

-544 SSTTRTTPL
+544 SSATRTTPL

-567 QRDEMVSSL
+567 QRDELVSSL

-616 KVELANLLT
+616 KADLANLLT

-670 TIVATDAARNERDP
+670 TIIATDAARNERDP

-707 DNVCESV
+707 DNVGESV

-724 FDSQRRAGAACALAQ
+724 FDSQRRAGAARALAQ

>member
-19 KTVGPFASGMNIV
+19 KTVGPFAPGMNVV

-72 GALVFAE
+72 GALVFAA
-79 RPEETFKA
+79 RPEGTFEA
-87 GDSSLAKDASRETF
+87 GDSSLAEGASRETF
-101 DESPVQG
+101 GESPVQG

-192 KAVSATDSLVR
+192 KAASATDSLVR

-215 HRAVDETE
+215 QRAVDETE
-223 RLKSETREYHALEGK
+223 RLKSETREYRALEGK
-238 REELSRRISSA
+238 REELSRRISSV

-264 RMDEQREILLDELAE
+264 RMDEQREILLDELAD
-279 LKEQARDQQRA
+279 LKEQARHQQRVIA
-290 TVPDGV
+290 PDGV
-296 ANVFEPELFELTPV
+296 VNAFEPELLELTPV

-357 AKASDR
+357 VKASDR

-428 EKTFDSRLQDTQWVM
+428 GKTFDSRLQDTQWVM
-443 LQDQKKLDQAKAGKD
+443 LQDQKKLDQAKAAKD
-458 AVDEQIARWL
+458 AVDEQVVRWL
-468 SANGFSQAGG
+468 SSNGFGQAGG

-486 LDEVRDFRAKNELRN
+486 LDEVRDFRAKNELHN

-509 SLANAKNSLSDLD
+509 SLANAKNSLSDLE

-616 KVELANLLT
+616 KADLANLLT

-670 TIVATDAARNERDP
+670 TIIATDAARNERDP

-707 DNVCESV
+707 DNVGESV

-724 FDSQRRAGAACALAQ
+724 FDSQRRAGAARALAQ

>member
-19 KTVGPFASGMNIV
+19 KTVGPFAPGMNVV

-72 GALVFAE
+72 GALVFAA
-79 RPEETFKA
+79 RPERAFET
-87 GDSSLAKDASRETF
+87 GDSSIASNASRETF
-101 DESPVQG
+101 GESPVQG
-108 TVLENETVISRTRN
+108 AVLESETVISRTRN

-127 GDQSVVADIDRETFR
+127 GDQSVVVDIDRETFR

-170 GTEASPTYA
+170 GTEASPTHA

-192 KAVSATDSLVR
+192 KAASATDSLVR

-215 HRAVDETE
+215 QRAVDETE
-223 RLKSETREYHALEGK
+223 RLKSETREYRALEGK

-264 RMDEQREILLDELAE
+264 RMDEQREILLDELAD

-296 ANVFEPELFELTPV
+296 ANAFEPELLELTPV

-428 EKTFDSRLQDTQWVM
+428 EKTSDSRLQDTQWVM
-443 LQDQKKLDQAKAGKD
+443 LQDQKKLDQAKAGKE
-458 AVDEQIARWL
+458 ALDEQVARWL
-468 SANGFSQAGG
+468 SGNGFSKAGG

-616 KVELANLLT
+616 KAELANLLT

-670 TIVATDAARNERDP
+670 TIIATDAARNERDP

-707 DNVCESV
+707 DNVGESV

-724 FDSQRRAGAACALAQ
+724 FDSQRRAGAARALAQ

>member
-19 KTVGPFASGMNIV
+19 KTVGPFALGMNVV
-32 FGKNEAGKTTLSQFV
+32 FGRNEAGKTTLSQFV

-79 RPEETFKA
+79 RPERAFET
-87 GDSSLAKDASRETF
+87 GDSSLTEDASRETSG
-101 DESPVQG
+101 ESPVQG

-184 DRIQAYSS
+184 DRIQVYSS
-192 KAVSATDSLVR
+192 KAASATDSLVR

-215 HRAVDETE
+215 QRAVDETE
-223 RLKSETREYHALEGK
+223 RLKSETREYRALEGK
-238 REELSRRISSA
+238 REELSRRISSV

-264 RMDEQREILLDELAE
+264 RMDEQREILLDELAD

-290 TVPDGV
+290 TAPDGA
-296 ANVFEPELFELTPV
+296 ANVFEPELLELTPV

-428 EKTFDSRLQDTQWVM
+428 EKTLDSRLQDTQWVM
-443 LQDQKKLDQAKAGKD
+443 LQDQKKLDQAKAAKD
-458 AVDEQIARWL
+458 AVNEQVVRWL
-468 SANGFSQAGG
+468 SGNGFSKAGG

-616 KVELANLLT
+616 KAELANLLT

-631 KAVEEWESR
+631 KAVEEWKSR

-670 TIVATDAARNERDP
+670 TIIATDAARNERDP

-707 DNVCESV
+707 DNVGESV

-724 FDSQRRAGAACALAQ
+724 FDSQRRAGAARALAQ

>member
-707 DNVCESV
+707 DNVGESV

>member
-19 KTVGPFASGMNIV
+19 KTVGPFAPGMNVV

-79 RPEETFKA
+79 RPEGALEA
-87 GDSSLAKDASRETF
+87 GGSAPAEDASRETL

-108 TVLENETVISRTRN
+108 TALENETVISRTRN

-192 KAVSATDSLVR
+192 KAASATDSLVR

-215 HRAVDETE
+215 QRAVDETE
-223 RLKSETREYHALEGK
+223 RLKSETREYHALEEK

-249 NEQIDALVGKRAQLK
+249 NEQIDSLIDKRAQLK
-264 RMDEQREILLDELAE
+264 RMDEQREILLDELAD
-279 LKEQARDQQRA
+279 LKEQARDRQRA
-290 TVPDGV
+290 TAPDGV
-296 ANVFEPELFELTPV
+296 ANAFEPELLELTPV

-357 AKASDR
+357 AKATGR

-376 LPVVFAV
+376 LPIAFAV

-443 LQDQKKLDQAKAGKD
+443 LQDQKKLDQAKAAKD
-458 AVDEQIARWL
+458 AVDEQVARWL
-468 SANGFSQAGG
+468 SGNGFGQAGG
-478 SIRVARSI
+478 SVRVARSI
-486 LDEVRDFRAKNELRN
+486 LDELRDFRAKNELSN

-536 DEEWANLV
+536 DEEWASLV
-544 SSTTRTTPL
+544 SSATRTTPL

-616 KVELANLLT
+616 KAELANLLT

-670 TIVATDAARNERDP
+670 TIIATDAARNERDP

-707 DNVCESV
+707 DNVGESV

-724 FDSQRRAGAACALAQ
+724 FDSQRRAGAARALAQ

>member
-19 KTVGPFASGMNIV
+19 KTVGPFAPGMNVV

-79 RPEETFKA
+79 RPEGAFET
-87 GDSSLAKDASRETF
+87 GDSSLAEDASRETF
-101 DESPVQG
+101 GESPVQG
-108 TVLENETVISRTRN
+108 TILENETVISRTRN

-192 KAVSATDSLVR
+192 KAASATDSLVR

-215 HRAVDETE
+215 QRAVDETE
-223 RLKSETREYHALEGK
+223 RLKSETREYRALEGK

-264 RMDEQREILLDELAE
+264 RMDEQREILLDELAD
-279 LKEQARDQQRA
+279 LKEQARDQQLA
-290 TVPDGV
+290 IAPDDV
-296 ANVFEPELFELTPV
+296 ANAFEPELLELTPV

-357 AKASDR
+357 AKAADR
-363 NNQRTLKIVLSIA
+363 KNQRTLKIVLSIA
-376 LPVVFAV
+376 LPVVFAA

-416 AAVFL
+416 AAVFM

-428 EKTFDSRLQDTQWVM
+428 EKTFDSRLQETQWMM
-443 LQDQKKLDQAKAGKD
+443 LQDQKKLDQAKAAKD
-458 AVDEQIARWL
+458 AVDEQVARWL
-468 SANGFSQAGG
+468 SGNGFSQTGG

-544 SSTTRTTPL
+544 SSATRTTPL

-567 QRDEMVSSL
+567 QRDELVSSL

-616 KVELANLLT
+616 KADLANLLT

-670 TIVATDAARNERDP
+670 TIIATDAARNERDP

-707 DNVCESV
+707 DNVGESV

-724 FDSQRRAGAACALAQ
+724 FDSQRRAGAARALAQ

>member
-19 KTVGPFASGMNIV
+19 KTVGPFAPGMNVV

-47 GGLLFGWEDAR
+47 GGLLFGWGDAR

-79 RPEETFKA
+79 RPEGVLEA
-87 GDSSLAKDASRETF
+87 GDSSLAEDASRETL

-192 KAVSATDSLVR
+192 KAASATDSLVR

-215 HRAVDETE
+215 QRAVDETE
-223 RLKSETREYHALEGK
+223 RLKSETREYRALEGK
-238 REELSRRISSA
+238 REEFSRRISSA
-249 NEQIDALVGKRAQLK
+249 NEQIDSLIDKRAQLK
-264 RMDEQREILLDELAE
+264 RMDEQREILLDELAD
-279 LKEQARDQQRA
+279 LKEQARDRQRA
-290 TVPDGV
+290 TAPDGV
-296 ANVFEPELFELTPV
+296 ANAFEPELLELTPV

-357 AKASDR
+357 AKATDR

-376 LPVVFAV
+376 LPIVFAV

-428 EKTFDSRLQDTQWVM
+428 EKTFDSCLQDTQWVM
-443 LQDQKKLDQAKAGKD
+443 LQDQKKLDQAKAAKD
-458 AVDEQIARWL
+458 AVDEQVARWL
-468 SANGFSQAGG
+468 SGNGFGQAGG
-478 SIRVARSI
+478 SVRVARSI
-486 LDEVRDFRAKNELRN
+486 LDELRDFRAKNELRN

-536 DEEWANLV
+536 DEEWASLV
-544 SSTTRTTPL
+544 SSATRTTPL

-616 KVELANLLT
+616 KAELANLLT

-657 DGAWIRVALSPEG
+657 DGAWIRVALSSEG
-670 TIVATDAARNERDP
+670 TIIATDAARNERDP

-707 DNVCESV
+707 DNVGESV

-724 FDSQRRAGAACALAQ
+724 FDSQRRAGAARALAQ

>member
-1 MKRFLKYARI
+1 MFAARPE
-11 DSFGAFSN
+11 GAF
-19 KTVGPFASGMNIV
+19 
-32 FGKNEAGKTTLSQFV
+32 EAGDF
-47 GGLLFGWEDAR
+47 
-58 TNRNTYKPDYAERA
+58 
-72 GALVFAE
+72 
-79 RPEETFKA
+79 
-87 GDSSLAKDASRETF
+87 SLAEGTSRETSG
-101 DESPVQG
+101 ESPVQG
-108 TVLENETVISRTRN
+108 TVLENETVISRARN

-192 KAVSATDSLVR
+192 KAASATDSLVR

-215 HRAVDETE
+215 QRAVDETE
-223 RLKSETREYHALEGK
+223 HLKSETREYRALEGK

-264 RMDEQREILLDELAE
+264 RMDEQREILLDELAD

-290 TVPDGV
+290 TAPDGV
-296 ANVFEPELFELTPV
+296 ANAFEPELLELTPV

-363 NNQRTLKIVLSIA
+363 KNQRTLKIVLSIA

-428 EKTFDSRLQDTQWVM
+428 GKTLDSRLQDTQWVM
-443 LQDQKKLDQAKAGKD
+443 LQDQKKLDQAKAAKD
-458 AVDEQIARWL
+458 AVDEQVVRWL
-468 SANGFSQAGG
+468 SSNGFGQAGG

-486 LDEVRDFRAKNELRN
+486 LDEVRDFRAKNELHI

-585 LGEQLARARDM
+585 LGEQLARAHDM

-616 KVELANLLT
+616 KADLANLLT

-670 TIVATDAARNERDP
+670 TIIATDAARNERDP

-707 DNVCESV
+707 DNVGESV

-724 FDSQRRAGAACALAQ
+724 FDSQRRAGAARALAQ

>member
-19 KTVGPFASGMNIV
+19 KTVGPFASGMNVV

-101 DESPVQG
+101 GESPVQG

-127 GDQSVVADIDRETFR
+127 GDQSVVADIARETFR

-179 LADVN
+179 LVDVN

-192 KAVSATDSLVR
+192 KAASATDSLVR

-215 HRAVDETE
+215 QRAVDETE
-223 RLKSETREYHALEGK
+223 RLKSETREYRALEGK

-249 NEQIDALVGKRAQLK
+249 NEQIDALVGKRAHLK
-264 RMDEQREILLDELAE
+264 RMDEQREILLDELAD

-290 TVPDGV
+290 TAPVGV
-296 ANVFEPELFELTPV
+296 ANVFEPELLELTPV

-376 LPVVFAV
+376 LHVVFAV

-443 LQDQKKLDQAKAGKD
+443 LQDQKKLDQAKAAKD

-616 KVELANLLT
+616 KAELANLLT

-670 TIVATDAARNERDP
+670 TIIATDAARNERDP

-707 DNVCESV
+707 DNVGESV

-724 FDSQRRAGAACALAQ
+724 FDSQRRAGAARALAQ

>member
-19 KTVGPFASGMNIV
+19 KTVGPFASGMNVV

-101 DESPVQG
+101 GESPVQG

-170 GTEASPTYA
+170 GTEASPTHA

-192 KAVSATDSLVR
+192 RAASATDSLVR

-215 HRAVDETE
+215 QRAVDETE

-238 REELSRRISSA
+238 REELSCRISSA

-264 RMDEQREILLDELAE
+264 RMDEQREILLDELAD

-296 ANVFEPELFELTPV
+296 ANAFEPELLELTLV

-336 ESDYAASV
+336 ESDYAASA

-357 AKASDR
+357 AKTTGR
-363 NNQRTLKIVLSIA
+363 NNQRTLKIVLSIT

-394 IGSLSFS
+394 MGSLSFS

-443 LQDQKKLDQAKAGKD
+443 LQDQKKLDQAKAAKE
-458 AVDEQIARWL
+458 AVDEQVVRWL
-468 SANGFSQAGG
+468 SGNGFGQAGG

-616 KVELANLLT
+616 KAEFANLLT

-657 DGAWIRVALSPEG
+657 DGAWIRVSLSPEG

-707 DNVCESV
+707 DNVGESV

-724 FDSQRRAGAACALAQ
+724 FDSQCRAGAARALAQ